1 MKSSSDRCSYW
12 RRTWQIF
19 SRRDRH
25 CPFFQGR
32 GGRTITDE
40 NIDSFW
46 EANKKFRTRRGCYV
60 FGIRAGKGYTPGY
73 VGKATKSVNQEVFAY
88 HKLTRYHQ
96 FLANYAKGTPVV
108 FFVLAPSQK
117 GKPNVSQI
125 NAVEKYLIELGTTA
139 NERLL
144 NVKDTN
150 PPGWGIQGVVRSG
163 KGKTSTGTKDFRTMM
178 GIT

>member
-1 MKSSSDRCSYW
+1 LANFLVAGP
-12 RRTWQIF
+12 IAV
-19 SRRDRH
+19 
-25 CPFFQGR
+25 PFLQDK

-40 NIDSFW
+40 NIDNFW
-46 EANKKFRTRRGCYV
+46 EVNKKFRTRRGCYV

-73 VGKATKSVNQEVFAY
+73 VGKATKSLKQEVFAH

-96 FLANYAKGTPVV
+96 FLARYAKGTPVV
-108 FFVLAPSQK
+108 FFVLAPSQR

-125 NAVEKYLIELGTTA
+125 KHVEKYLIDLGITA
-139 NERLL
+139 NAGLL

-150 PPGWGIQGVVRSG
+150 PPDWGIQGVVRGG